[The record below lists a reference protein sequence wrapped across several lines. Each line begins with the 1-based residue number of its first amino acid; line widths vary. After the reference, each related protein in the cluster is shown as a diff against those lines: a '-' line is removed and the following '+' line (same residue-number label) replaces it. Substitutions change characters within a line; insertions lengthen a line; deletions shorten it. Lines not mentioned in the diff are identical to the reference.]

1 MTHAAHLGALE
12 VLQNA
17 LAELYRVDDV
27 TPVSA
32 FVVDEDG
39 LAALTDQGAVNARP
53 GAREEVFVL
62 DDGHEVS
69 VALFLDERAR
79 EAACDAVVDGG
90 VRLCPERFSDF
101 CVALEG
107 VSHFML
113 MSHRAAQDR
122 PVTQLELELQAEV
135 DKYVVARLFPW
146 TRQLQMTQSGEEP
159 RVTAHVATAVE
170 PPAALALESALFEG
184 YSLADHLHAEQV
196 ERYVT
201 ATRLAHRYCRRLE
214 RQYLCPRRGPELQ
227 RDLTRFYRKSQSQ
240 RLLHI
245 GL

>member
-1 MTHAAHLGALE
+1 VTHAAHLGALE
-12 VLQNA
+12 VLQHA
-17 LAELYRVDDV
+17 LAELYRVEDV

-32 FVVDEDG
+32 FVLDEESLG
-39 LAALTDQGAVNARP
+39 TMAQQGAVAPRP

-69 VALFLDERAR
+69 VALYLDERAR

-90 VRLCPERFSDF
+90 VRLCPERFADF

-113 MSHRAAQDR
+113 MAHRAAHDR

-146 TRQLQMTQSGEEP
+146 TRQLQMTASGEEP
-159 RVTAHVATAVE
+159 RVTAHVDTAMENPPAHAVE
-170 PPAALALESALFEG
+170 AVLFED
-184 YSLADHLHAEQV
+184 YSLANHLHAEQA

-214 RQYLCPRRGPELQ
+214 HRYLRPRRETELQ
-227 RDLTRFYRKSQSQ
+227 RDLTHFYRKTQTQ